1 MIPEPATFA
10 LVLLASFA
18 GSVIGGIGGFGTGV
32 VLVAVLVPIV
42 GVKTVV
48 PVLAVA
54 GVLING
60 GRAWFYRAHVD
71 WRATRTVL
79 LWSLPFLVAGT
90 QIYLRLDP
98 KHLGLLIGTVVLA
111 SVPVRRVL
119 KAREISVGAR
129 GLAAGGAV
137 FGLANGFAS
146 GVGVILVSLLL
157 GAGLSGQA
165 VLATDALISI
175 GIDVARALL
184 FGKFALLDGEAAVL
198 GLAIGLATLPGSA
211 LAAFLVRRMHARLH
225 ILFMEALILVGGAL
239 IVVNSL
245 R

>member
-1 MIPEPATFA
+1 MIPEPTTLA

-18 GSVIGGIGGFGTGV
+18 GAVVGGIGGFGTGV
-32 VLVAVLVPIV
+32 VLVAVLAPIV

-71 WRATRTVL
+71 WRATRTVF
-79 LWSLPFLVAGT
+79 LWSMPFLLAGT
-90 QIYLRLDP
+90 QLYVRLDAGV
-98 KHLGLLIGTVVLA
+98 LGVLIGAVVLA

-129 GLAAGGAV
+129 GLATGGAV

-165 VLATDALISI
+165 VLATDAVISI
-175 GIDVARALL
+175 GIDIVRALV
-184 FGKFALLDGEAAVL
+184 FGKFELLDGPAAVL
-198 GLAIGLATLPGSA
+198 GLTIGLATLPGSA
-211 LAAFLVRRMHARLH
+211 VAAFLVRRMHARLH
-225 ILFMEALILVGGAL
+225 ILFMESLIVVGGAM
-239 IVVNSL
+239 IVFNSL